1 MAEKCPKCGSEKTS
15 LVGTNPDA
23 YECDKG
29 HVFMKARKALT
40 DE

>member
-15 LVGTNPDA
+15 LVGTNPYA

-29 HVFMKARKALT
+29 HVFIKAKKVLT